1 MPKRTAERGGVTN
14 IMFSGCEWSGDYSTR
29 RKRLALRA
37 ASDNN
42 CAFTCNPLTPMKLYG
57 IPIATACARRA
68 TSSTSAACA
77 ITSLTCDKP
86 RRKKPCCATG
96 SPASVR
102 RSLTNVPRH
111 TARKAEVLAAEAAGG
126 DALIA
131 LLYALPTLIKRPVIV
146 SDADV
151 WLGLDA
157 RPLQAPRS

>member
-1 MPKRTAERGGVTN
+1 MNGAATITQAN
-14 IMFSGCEWSGDYSTR
+14 I
-29 RKRLALRA
+29 ALRA

-42 CAFTCNPLTPMKLYG
+42 CAFTHNPLTPMKLYG
-57 IPIATACARRA
+57 IPN
-68 TSSTSAACA
+68 
-77 ITSLTCDKP
+77 CD
-86 RRKKPCCATG
+86 
-96 SPASVR
+96 SVR
-102 RSLTNVPRH
+102 KARNINKRSATYRAH
-111 TARKAEVLAAEAAGG
+111 KAEVLAAEAAGG

>member
-1 MPKRTAERGGVTN
+1 
-14 IMFSGCEWSGDYSTR
+14 MFSGCEWSGDYSTR

-57 IPIATACARRA
+57 IPN
-68 TSSTSAACA
+68 
-77 ITSLTCDKP
+77 CD
-86 RRKKPCCATG
+86 
-96 SPASVR
+96 SVR
-102 RSLTNVPRH
+102 KARNILDQRGVRYHFIDLRQAPPDETLLRDWLARFGSALINKRSATYRAH
-111 TARKAEVLAAEAAGG
+111 KAEVLAAEAAGG

-131 LLYALPTLIKRPVIV
+131 LLRALPTLIKRPVIV

-157 RPLQAPRS
+157 PPLQAPRS

>member
-1 MPKRTAERGGVTN
+1 
-14 IMFSGCEWSGDYSTR
+14 MFSGCEWSGDYSTR

-57 IPIATACARRA
+57 IPN
-68 TSSTSAACA
+68 
-77 ITSLTCDKP
+77 CD
-86 RRKKPCCATG
+86 
-96 SPASVR
+96 SVR
-102 RSLTNVPRH
+102 KARNILDQRGVRYHFIDLRQAPPDETLLRDWLARFGTALINKRSATYRAH
-111 TARKAEVLAAEAAGG
+111 KAEVLAAEAAGG

-157 RPLQAPRS
+157 PPLQAPRS

>member
-1 MPKRTAERGGVTN
+1 
-14 IMFSGCEWSGDYSTR
+14 MFSGCEWSGDYSTR

-42 CAFTCNPLTPMKLYG
+42 CAFTHNPLTPMKLYG
-57 IPIATACARRA
+57 IPN
-68 TSSTSAACA
+68 
-77 ITSLTCDKP
+77 CD
-86 RRKKPCCATG
+86 
-96 SPASVR
+96 SVR
-102 RSLTNVPRH
+102 KARNILDQRGVRYHIIDLRQAPPEETLLRDWLARFGTTLINKRSATYRAH
-111 TARKAEVLAAEAAGG
+111 KAEVLAAEAAGG